1 MQMNLADWL
10 LDVNVALTMS
20 LSLPQAEDHCTCGY
34 CRNFYSAAD
43 LELPKLRSFLSEFGI
58 DMEGPDEFCPFEP
71 TIYEATY
78 IVQGNILRRGTEKL
92 HIDGVPLSV
101 LSADEVDFET
111 SHPSPRFALKI
122 GLFELPW
129 VLDES
134 AEDVI
139 SPANCPECIQRME
152 QKLLRYSLENDLTS

>member
-34 CRNFYSAAD
+34 CRNFYTAAD
-43 LELPKLRSFLSEFGI
+43 LKLPSLRSFLGEFGI

-78 IVQGNILRRGTEKL
+78 IVQGRILRRGSEKL
-92 HIDGVPLSV
+92 HIDGVPLSI
-101 LSADEVDFET
+101 LAADEVDFKT

-129 VLDES
+129 VLDEP
-134 AEDVI
+134 AEDVL
-139 SPANCPECIQRME
+139 SPANSQECLQRME
-152 QKLLRYSLENDLTS
+152 QKLLRYSLENELTS